1 MINRF
6 CFSSFWQ
13 KIKSIYSYS
22 KLAVILLVLVLSV
35 SCSPAKPPDTALT
48 ISVQPASSP
57 GLYTITGTTNLPN
70 QSKITVAALRYLR
83 PKSQEFF
90 SSDPQET
97 YAILARKIVKVSQG
111 KWQAD
116 LNLWQI
122 ATDGRLQEAWQVN
135 QSQTGLLLN
144 PASEVSFIATFDPA
158 GQFLKPEQQQVPI
171 QNLKGSLV
179 RFTNEGLPYVQA
191 IQNLKIALPVGR
203 RPPPI
208 LNNEDLNGGWG
219 KRYEIKPERPVANNM
234 RPQSIK
240 TNQTNAPLSPS
251 EFVR

>member
-1 MINRF
+1 MSNRF
-6 CFSSFWQ
+6 CFFSFWQ
-13 KIKSIYSYS
+13 KNKPIYARS
-22 KLAVILLVLVLSV
+22 KLAVMLLILALCI
-35 SCSPAKPPDTALT
+35 SCSPAKPPNTALT
-48 ISVQPASSP
+48 ISVQPASNP
-57 GLYTITGTTNLPN
+57 GLYTVSGTTNLPN
-70 QSKITVAALRYLR
+70 KSQITVAAIRYLR

-97 YAILARKIVKVSQG
+97 YAILARQIVNVSQG
-111 KWQAD
+111 KWQAN

-144 PASEVSFIATFDPA
+144 PANEVSFVVTFDPA
-158 GQFLKPEQQQVPI
+158 GQFLNPEQQQV
-171 QNLKGSLV
+171 QFQDLKGSLV
-179 RFTNEGLPYVQA
+179 RFTNEGFPYVQA

-208 LNNEDLNGGWG
+208 VKDEDLNGGWG

-234 RPQSIK
+234 RPQPIK
-240 TNQTNAPLSPS
+240 TNQSNAPLSAS

>member
-1 MINRF
+1 MSNRF
-6 CFSSFWQ
+6 CFFSFWQ
-13 KIKSIYSYS
+13 KNKPIYAYS
-22 KLAVILLVLVLSV
+22 KLAAMLLILALCI
-35 SCSPAKPPDTALT
+35 SCSPAKPPNTALT

-57 GLYTITGTTNLPN
+57 GLYTVTGTTNLPN
-70 QSKITVAALRYLR
+70 KSQITVAAIRYLR

-97 YAILARKIVKVSQG
+97 YAILARQIINVSQG

-122 ATDGRLQEAWQVN
+122 ATNGRLQEAWQVN

-144 PASEVSFIATFDPA
+144 PANEVSFVATFDPT
-158 GQFLKPEQQQVPI
+158 GQFLNPEQQQV
-171 QNLKGSLV
+171 QFQDLKGSLV

-208 LNNEDLNGGWG
+208 MKDEDLNGGWG

-234 RPQSIK
+234 RPQPIK
-240 TNQTNAPLSPS
+240 TNQSNAPLSPS

>member
-6 CFSSFWQ
+6 CFFSFWQ
-13 KIKSIYSYS
+13 KIKQLYSYS
-22 KLAVILLVLVLSV
+22 KLAVTLLVLALCV
-35 SCSPAKPPDTALT
+35 SCSPAKPPDTALA
-48 ISVQPASSP
+48 ISVQPASNP
-57 GLYTITGTTNLPN
+57 GLYTVTGTTNLPN
-70 QSKITVAALRYLR
+70 KSQITVAALRYLR
-83 PKSQEFF
+83 PKNQEFF

-97 YAILARKIVKVSQG
+97 YAILARQIVKVSQG
-111 KWQAD
+111 KWQAN

-144 PASEVSFIATFDPA
+144 PASEVSFVATFDPT
-158 GQFLKPEQQQVPI
+158 GQFLNPEQQQVQI

-208 LNNEDLNGGWG
+208 LKDEDLNSGWG
-219 KRYEIKPERPVANNM
+219 KRYEIKTERPVTNNM
-234 RPQSIK
+234 RPQPIK
-240 TNQTNAPLSPS
+240 TNQSNAPLSPS

>member
-1 MINRF
+1 MSNRF
-6 CFSSFWQ
+6 CFFSFWQ
-13 KIKSIYSYS
+13 KNKPIYAYS
-22 KLAVILLVLVLSV
+22 KLAVMLIILALCV
-35 SCSPAKPPDTALT
+35 SCSPAKLPDTALT

-57 GLYTITGTTNLPN
+57 GLYTVSGTTNLPN
-70 QSKITVAALRYLR
+70 QSQITVAAIRYLR

-97 YAILARKIVKVSQG
+97 YAILARQIVNVSQR
-111 KWQAD
+111 KWQAN

-144 PASEVSFIATFDPA
+144 PANEVSFVATFDPT
-158 GQFLKPEQQQVPI
+158 GQFLNPEQQQVQFQDI
-171 QNLKGSLV
+171 QGSLV

-203 RPPPI
+203 RSPPI
-208 LNNEDLNGGWG
+208 VKDEDLNGGWG

-234 RPQSIK
+234 RPQPIK
-240 TNQTNAPLSPS
+240 TNQSNAPLSPS